1 MSMTKKELAE
11 VERLKTLLAL
21 RFTPDISPDIPKPE
35 SGQGESKIVNGW
47 SFNAYSRRV
56 YKSCSSV
63 VYHGTDKWDKTESQH
78 PIEQYSTP
86 LLAYKAMRREVEK
99 ECARNLR
106 DIDRKI
112 EELSE
117 AKE

>member
-21 RFTPDISPDIPKPE
+21 RFTENVLPDIPQPTSE
-35 SGQGESKIVNGW
+35 QGIVNGW

-56 YKSCSSV
+56 DKSCSTFL
-63 VYHGTDKWDKTESQH
+63 YHSWGQWDKTDSQQS
-78 PIEQYSTP
+78 IEQYSTP

-99 ECARNLR
+99 ECARTLR

-117 AKE
+117 ANE